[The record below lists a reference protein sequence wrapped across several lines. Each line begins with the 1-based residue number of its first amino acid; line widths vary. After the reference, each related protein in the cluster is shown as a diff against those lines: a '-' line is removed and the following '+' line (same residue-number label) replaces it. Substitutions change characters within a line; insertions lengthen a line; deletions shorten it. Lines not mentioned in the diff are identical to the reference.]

1 MRTVTDIAAMKAA
14 AREARAANRI
24 IGFVPT
30 MGFLHEGHLSLVR
43 ECRKS
48 ADVAVVS
55 IFVNPLQFGPGEDF
69 NRYPRDLD
77 RDARLL
83 EREAVDYLFVPG
95 AEKMYPEG
103 YKTAVEVSVL
113 QDKLCGRSRPGH
125 FKGVTTVVLK
135 LFHIVQP
142 DLAFFGQKDAQQ
154 AIILEKMVED
164 LNLDV
169 AIRVLPIVRE
179 PDGLALSSRNTY
191 LTAKERQAALVL
203 WQSLQGAESLFRR
216 GERKA
221 AMLIGRMKDIITAE
235 PLARLEYAEIVDL
248 RDLNP
253 VETVD
258 QKALAAVAASV
269 GRTRLID
276 NIILKTKV
284 NADET
289 NHA

>member
-1 MRTVTDIAAMKAA
+1 MKTA
-14 AREARAANRI
+14 AREARAANRV

-69 NRYPRDLD
+69 KQYPRNPD

-95 AEKMYPEG
+95 AREMYPEG

-125 FKGVTTVVLK
+125 FKGVTTAVLK

-154 AIILEKMVED
+154 AVILEKMVED
-164 LNLDV
+164 LNMDV

-191 LTAKERQAALVL
+191 LTARERRAALVL
-203 WQSLQGAESLFRR
+203 WRSLQEAELLYGR
-216 GERKA
+216 GERNA
-221 AMLIGRMKDIITAE
+221 AIIVGRMKDIIASE
-235 PLARLEYAEIVDL
+235 PLARLDYAEIVDL
-248 RDLNP
+248 RNLDPL
-253 VETVD
+253 EAVD
-258 QKALAAVAASV
+258 RDALTAVAAHV

-284 NADET
+284 NADEKD
-289 NHA
+289 HA